1 MVKYR
6 MNNLPLMH
14 LQLSYPL
21 FLNVFLLES
30 TGLSLQF
37 LEVSVHP
44 HGQLTPALNLL
55 DFCALPLQGWTAYVQ
70 SAWRSRDREAAE
82 L

>member
-1 MVKYR
+1 MSLKFDLCVYLLKFSI
-6 MNNLPLMH
+6 P
-14 LQLSYPL
+14 

-37 LEVSVHP
+37 LEVSVHL

-55 DFCALPLQGWTAYVQ
+55 DLCTLPLQGYNV
-70 SAWRSRDREAAE
+70 SS
-82 L
+82 LH

>member
-6 MNNLPLMH
+6 MNTFPLMH

-37 LEVSVHP
+37 LEVSVHL

-55 DFCALPLQGWTAYVQ
+55 DLCTLPLQGYKV
-70 SAWRSRDREAAE
+70 SS
-82 L
+82 LH